1 MKRQILFI
9 LCLSLYFHIDAQVK
23 EITGV
28 PASTFPDQSEFV
40 QIKTERQNQKPPNST
55 LSTFSTLNSAALT
68 HPNVS
73 RVQLDTK
80 GMPIWIELKKAT
92 PIPTDRSVESAGFD
106 MLNSVKDLMQVKE
119 PSEEFLFLGKT
130 LDENQNQ
137 HIRYQQIYRG
147 LEVYGAEVILHEN
160 QNGFI
165 SLNGRYYPTPD
176 QLSTTPET
184 TIAIAQTEVISDLEQ
199 MDISVLEL
207 QKIKGIELTQWE
219 NKLVIF
225 HSEKQLQDARLA
237 WMVSVRPNY
246 KDHWI
251 YFVDAISG
259 QIIKKQNHVCSFIN
273 TSLWDLEKTSSVHD
287 HTHSDGLTKEFSKP
301 ENMLGGDG
309 PATVFDGDLHNS
321 NRLVNSYQVS
331 NVFYMIDASRETMF
345 NGVQSRLPDEPI
357 GAIWTIDAQGTS
369 PQNENFSVSHVAN
382 SNNNWAPLEVSAH
395 YNGGEAF
402 EYFLNTFSRNSINGS
417 GGNII
422 SLINVKDENGLDMDN
437 AFWNGAAMFYGNG
450 LEVFDSPLA
459 KALDVAGHEMS
470 HGVIQ
475 NTANLEY
482 VGQSGAL
489 NESFAD
495 IFGAMID
502 REDWKM
508 GEDVVDQSVFSTGAL
523 RDLSNPNNGGSQ
535 LGDPGWQPK
544 NMSEYQN
551 LPETPQ
557 GDFGGVHINSGIA
570 NHAFYL
576 LANEIGRT
584 KAEQIYFKA
593 LNDYLVKSSQ
603 FIDARNAVI
612 QSAKDLHGDNAPE
625 VSAAS
630 QAFDQVGIGAGEGGN
645 YQEDLV
651 TNPGDDVVIA
661 TDADATAWY
670 YIPPSSPANSVQLN
684 APAPLSSAKLSMT
697 DDGRI
702 GIYVDHT
709 NNFQVIEFDWTNGLD
724 YEVYPLE
731 SNPQGGWRNIVIS
744 KDGSKIA
751 YLTQN
756 LNNIIR
762 VYDFDTGVFQDFEL
776 FNPTTSNSGSTTG
789 DVQYADVMEF
799 DYSGEFLMYDA
810 LNLIPGSFGE
820 DITYW
825 DISFIK
831 VWDQQSNDFSSGQVG
846 KLFTSLPENVSIGN
860 ATFAKNSPYVIAFDF
875 IETERDI
882 FGTESQNYILK
893 AANLE
898 TGDLRDVFN
907 NLILSYPTY
916 SRTDEEI
923 LFDANDTDGNHVLAT
938 IGIDSDKISPIPGTA
953 GILVT
958 GASKGTWSQT
968 GERSLTTG
976 TSKKPAIDH
985 LVRIYPNPA
994 QSVMFVETEKLPG
1007 DIKVS
1012 VYNQMGQLIDQV
1024 VQSTHSRSGK
1034 IQFHTDQW
1042 PHGLY
1047 EIEIQTEVGAIR
1059 KKAMKS
1065 E

>member
-1 MKRQILFI
+1 MKKGILFS
-9 LCLSLYFHIDAQVK
+9 LCIALYLNVDAQVK
-23 EITGV
+23 QINGV
-28 PASTFPDQSEFV
+28 SDDTFPVQSEFV
-40 QIKTERQNQKPPNST
+40 QIETDDESQSALNHT
-55 LSTFSTLNSAALT
+55 LTGFTALNSAALK
-68 HPNVS
+68 HANVS
-73 RVQLDTK
+73 RVQLDK
-80 GMPIWIELKKAT
+80 EGIPIWIELKKAT
-92 PIPTDRSVESAGFD
+92 PIPSGRSVESAGLD
-106 MLNSVKDLMQVKE
+106 MLDSVKTLMQIQK
-119 PSEEFLFLGKT
+119 PSDEFVFLSKT

-137 HIRYQQIYRG
+137 HIRFQQVYNG
-147 LEVYGAEVILHEN
+147 LEVYGAEVILHEG
-160 QNGFI
+160 QNGFN
-165 SLNGRYYPTPD
+165 SLNGRSYPTPD
-176 QLSTTPET
+176 RLSTTPQV
-184 TIAIAQTEVISDLEQ
+184 TISKAQAEVITDLEK
-199 MDISVLEL
+199 MDISLLEL
-207 QKIKGIELTQWE
+207 QKIQGIELTQWE
-219 NKLVIF
+219 NKLVIY
-225 HSEKQLQDARLA
+225 HIEKKHQNARLS

-259 QIIKKQNHVCSFIN
+259 HILKKQNHVCSFIN
-273 TSLWDLEKTSSVHD
+273 ASLWDLDGFSSSYDGACEHD
-287 HTHSDGLTKEFSKP
+287 FTYDVPIPKNL
-301 ENMLGGDG
+301 LGGDG

-321 NRLVNSYQVS
+321 NRLVNSYQIS
-331 NVFYMIDASRETMF
+331 NVFYMIDATKETMF
-345 NGVQSRLPDEPI
+345 NGVQSILPDEPI

-382 SNNNWAPLEVSAH
+382 SNNNWNPLEVSAH

-450 LEVFDSPLA
+450 LEVFESPLA

-508 GEDVVDQSVFSTGAL
+508 GEDVVDQSVFTTGAL
-523 RDLSNPNNGGSQ
+523 RDLSNPNNGGNQ

-544 NMSEYQN
+544 NMDEYQN

-576 LANEIGRT
+576 FANEVGRS
-584 KAEQIYFKA
+584 KAEQVYFKA

-612 QSAKDLHGDNAPE
+612 QSAKDLHGENSPE
-625 VSAAS
+625 VSAAA
-630 QAFDQVGIGAGEGGN
+630 QAFDLVGIGAGEGGN

-661 TDADATAWY
+661 TDEDATAWY
-670 YIPPSSPANSVQLN
+670 YISPSSPANAIQLN
-684 APAPLSSAKLSMT
+684 APAPLNSLKLSMT
-697 DDGRI
+697 DDGKI
-702 GIYVDHT
+702 GVYVDQTH
-709 NNFQVIEFDWTNGLD
+709 NFQVIEFDWTNGLD
-724 YEVYPLE
+724 YEVYALE

-751 YLTQN
+751 YLTEN
-756 LNNIIR
+756 LNNSIR
-762 VYDFDTGVFQDFEL
+762 VYDFVSGQFQDFEL
-776 FNPTTSNSGSTTG
+776 FNPTTSTNGSTTG

-799 DYSGEFLMYDA
+799 DYTGEFLMYDA
-810 LNLIPGSFGE
+810 LNLIPGSFGD

-825 DISFIK
+825 DISFVK
-831 VWDQQSNDFSSGQVG
+831 VWDQQTNDFGSGQVG

-882 FGTESQNYILK
+882 FGGESQNYFLK

-907 NLILSYPTY
+907 NLVLSYPTF
-916 SRTDEEI
+916 SRTDERI
-923 LFDANDTDGNHVLAT
+923 LFDANDTDGNQVLAL
-938 IGIDSDKISPIPGTA
+938 IEMEVDKITPIAGTA
-953 GILVT
+953 GVFVT

-968 GERSLTTG
+968 GERSLTTA
-976 TSKKPAIDH
+976 TTKDPNIDH
-985 LVRIYPNPA
+985 LVHIYPNPA
-994 QSVMFVETEKLPG
+994 QSVVIIETEELPG

-1012 VYNQMGQLIDQV
+1012 IYNQMGQLMDKV
-1024 VQSTHSRSGK
+1024 VQSTQSGSEK
-1034 IQFHTDQW
+1034 IQLNTEHW

-1047 EIEIQTEVGAIR
+1047 EIEILTEVGSIR
-1059 KKAMKS
+1059 KKVVKS